1 MDLLR
6 WIEWIELGRTVWDR
20 WDGYNGLIWFRM
32 SWSLNCKGAVSYIA
46 LLGVIVLSLVVYPD
60 MLTIYP
66 I

>member
-1 MDLLR
+1 M
-6 WIEWIELGRTVWDR
+6 GRTVWDG

-32 SWSLNCKGAVSYIA
+32 SWSLNCKRAVSYIA